1 MQIIKIMGGL
11 GNQMFEYAFAKAYS
25 MLNQCNVLLDLS
37 WFEEVK
43 NISDNVVAKRVYE
56 LQNFYLTPCFATKE
70 QCLPFVKLHKLYIP
84 GCIRNY
90 FGIPKYVNK
99 TTKEKKGQYF
109 EPKFLKYKKNIYFE
123 GYFQTE
129 KYFKIFRKELL
140 KDFSLKTELND
151 KNKKMLEQIK
161 STNAISLHVRHGDY
175 LNLQNHFKIC
185 SLDYYKN
192 AINLIIQKVEN
203 PHFYIFSDDID
214 WVRKNFNLNHH
225 ITIVDINSSNE
236 GYFDLE
242 LMKNCKH
249 NITANSSFSWWGAWL
264 NENPDKIII
273 TPKTWFVNGDEE
285 RIDRIPEDWIELEN

>member
-1 MQIIKIMGGL
+1 M
-11 GNQMFEYAFAKAYS
+11 
-25 MLNQCNVLLDLS
+25 
-37 WFEEVK
+37 
-43 NISDNVVAKRVYE
+43 
-56 LQNFYLTPCFATKE
+56 
-70 QCLPFVKLHKLYIP
+70 
-84 GCIRNY
+84 
-90 FGIPKYVNK
+90 
-99 TTKEKKGQYF
+99 
-109 EPKFLKYKKNIYFE
+109 KYKKNIYFE

-264 NENPDKIII
+264 NENPDKIVI